1 MFKFQMGRKAPY
13 EKQYTFRDLLQFV
26 SSFPLSRRIVKCEV
40 WEREG
45 STMKWTML
53 FAGNFRDMSM
63 SWSFQTDNPF
73 LIQLFLDHVKWN
85 EKGVF
90 VNYEEHYR
98 KPLPFTFSKSNAK
111 KRRY

>member
-26 SSFPLSRRIVKCEV
+26 SSFPLCKRIVKCEV

-45 STMKWTML
+45 STMKWTIL

-63 SWSFQTDNPF
+63 SWSLQTDNPF
-73 LIQLFLDHVKWN
+73 LIQLFEDHVKYN
-85 EKGVF
+85 NKEMF
-90 VNYEEHYR
+90 VDYVEHYR
-98 KPLPFTFSKSNAK
+98 KPLPFPFKKDK
-111 KRRY
+111 KR